1 VLLELTVAEQRF
13 NAVME
18 VLRDGLT
25 VIEVADRYGVSRQA
39 VHGWL
44 RRWKAGGLDALADR
58 SHRPNTCPH
67 QMSAEV
73 EARLC
78 ELRRRHPHWGQRRLA
93 HELAR
98 DGIDSPPGLTSI
110 YRALVPNGLIQPRS
124 RRRAKADYRRWERA
138 RPMELW
144 QLDVSQR
151 TLRRRV
157 REVASWRRP
166 RLVAK
171 GDPDRDQVLAELR
184 HTIAELPD
192 GAVVLAEDETHVNL
206 LPWIRSTWI
215 ANGCRQQV
223 MIPGTN
229 RRRTIFGAVDLHTG
243 RFLTRSP
250 TRPSSPTSPG
260 SASSSWP
267 PTRPHR
273 WSQ

>member
-1 VLLELTVAEQRF
+1 MLLELTVAEQRF